1 MPAGE
6 RARRRAE
13 RERVAAAAEAERRAV
28 AERQARRAARRTALA
43 RVVPGSSGRSS
54 GQTGTLAARRRQQT
68 VLTVAGVVAVNAL
81 LWLGTGDWAARAFLL
96 LLSLLVTP
104 IVVHLVTKP

>member
-13 RERVAAAAEAERRAV
+13 RERVAAAAEAERRAA

-43 RVVPGSSGRSS
+43 RVVPRSS

-68 VLTVAGVVAVNAL
+68 VLTVAAVVAVNAL

-104 IVVHLVTKP
+104 IVVHLVTKK

>member
-13 RERVAAAAEAERRAV
+13 RERLVAAAEVERREAAERRARRE
-28 AERQARRAARRTALA
+28 ARRQALTRWL
-43 RVVPGSSGRSS
+43 PRSS
-54 GQTGTLAARRRQQT
+54 GQTGALAVRRRQQT
-68 VLTVAGVVAVNAL
+68 VLVAGLVVALNVL
-81 LWLGTGDWAARAFLL
+81 LWLGTSDWAARAFVA

-104 IVVHLVTKP
+104 IAVHLVTKK